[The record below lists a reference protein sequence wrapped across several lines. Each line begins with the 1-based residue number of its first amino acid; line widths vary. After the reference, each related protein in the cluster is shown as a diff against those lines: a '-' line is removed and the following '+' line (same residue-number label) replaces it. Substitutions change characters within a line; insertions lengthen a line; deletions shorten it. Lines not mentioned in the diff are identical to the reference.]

1 MKKDICNCRLCER
14 SRAFKKYLETVSDQ
28 DAKKF
33 FETLYGVMQ
42 DVEEEIDCLKSYQ
55 DNLKRIYPKIY
66 REMHTLKKLEKGNEK
81 FPEIN
86 I

>member
-1 MKKDICNCRLCER
+1 MKKETCNCRLCER
-14 SRAFKKYLETVSDQ
+14 SRAFKKHLATVNDQ
-28 DAKKF
+28 EAKKF
-33 FETLYGVMQ
+33 FEHLYGEMW
-42 DVEEEIDCLKSYQ
+42 DVEEENECLKSYQ

-66 REMHTLKKLEKGNEK
+66 REMHTLEKLEKGNEQ